1 MTDLIKSLKGQG
13 VDENLLGKALA
24 FAEENPVEE
33 QYQNRLVTPD
43 FVYYGKDVWNMAIAA
58 ILQGENILLSG
69 PKATGKNLLADNLTS
84 LFKRP
89 GYNISFNVTTDSS
102 SLIGTDTFVNNE
114 VTLRKGPVYQC
125 AVSGGFGI
133 FDEVNM
139 AKNDAVSV
147 LHSALDHRRIIDV
160 PGYEKISLHK
170 ATRFI
175 GTMNYGY
182 AGTRELN
189 EALVSR
195 FLVIDM
201 PSLDEPTLMKILK
214 DSYPDANEF
223 ALSQFCGLFMDLQ
236 LKAFNSEISTKSV
249 DLRGMLA
256 AIGTIKIGLSPVS
269 AIQMGITN
277 KSFDAFERD
286 IISDTVK
293 TRVPSDWVRSD
304 IF

>member
-1 MTDLIKSLKGQG
+1 MIELVSSLIEQG
-13 VDENLLGKALA
+13 VDKNLLEKALK
-24 FAEENPVEE
+24 FADENEVEE
-33 QYQNRLVTPD
+33 SYRDRLVEPD
-43 FVYYGKDVWNMAIAA
+43 FVYYGRDVWNMAIAA

-69 PKATGKNLLADNLTS
+69 PKATGKNLLADNLTA

-89 GYNISFNVTTDSS
+89 GYNISFNVTTDSA

-114 VTLRKGPVYQC
+114 VSLRKGAVYQC
-125 AVSGGFGI
+125 AESGGFCV

-160 PGYEKISLHK
+160 PGYEKIKLNP

-201 PSLDEPTLMKILK
+201 PQLDEITLMHILK
-214 DSYPDANEF
+214 VSYPDAKEF

-249 DLRGMLA
+249 DMRGLLA
-256 AIGTIKIGLSPVS
+256 AIGTIKIGFKPLN
-269 AIQMGITN
+269 AIQMG
-277 KSFDAFERD
+277 DV
-286 IISDTVK
+286 VK
-293 TRVPSDWVRSD
+293 TRVPSDWEPED